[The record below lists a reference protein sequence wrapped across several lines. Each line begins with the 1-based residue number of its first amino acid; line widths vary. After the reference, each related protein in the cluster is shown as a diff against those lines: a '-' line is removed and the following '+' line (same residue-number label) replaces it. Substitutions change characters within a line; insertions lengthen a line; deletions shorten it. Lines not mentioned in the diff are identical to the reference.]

1 MVSFSIISLHVW
13 IFLGIVSF
21 ILIIHEL
28 VKIRNNYEKDAVRK
42 IFMTGYGKFIG
53 NKGFIL
59 PPSRGFYDENKNL
72 VVELSDYFCGNDG
85 VANTFIPCRITD
97 GQTHLDIEPEKIEA
111 DFQIVYVGGE
121 CVVLNNPSF
130 GDTVLMKGIQIIEPS
145 VGRTVRLRLDFK
157 KNSLNGWTFWWTV
170 VI

>member
-1 MVSFSIISLHVW
+1 MVLLSIIYVHVW
-13 IFLGIVSF
+13 GFLGIIAF

-28 VKIRNNYEKDAVRK
+28 VQIRNGYEKEAERK
-42 IFMTGYGKFIG
+42 IFMTEYGKFIG

-59 PPSRGFYDENKNL
+59 PPTRGFYDENKKPIMA
-72 VVELSDYFCGNDG
+72 LSDHFCGNDG
-85 VANTFIPCRITD
+85 LANTFIPCRITD

-111 DFQIVYVGGE
+111 DFQIVYAGEE

-157 KNSLNGWTFWWTV
+157 KNTLKGWTFWWTV